1 MSPERC
7 FPACPYP
14 QNILIVMTTGTGSAA
29 RELCAAADE
38 ALIEGSLLT
47 GEFAAAEALFEEAR
61 TLAGRDGDVA
71 GQALALGG
79 LGLAHHYRNIATLVR
94 GERPAAGEVAA
105 EEDLMR
111 RALDGWLRTGEAAGT
126 ARGLFGM
133 GLVHQVLHRDWPAA
147 MPYYWQAFGLA
158 EALEESGDLYG
169 RSEIHRHLGFYYGYE
184 DVRPR
189 EAVRQF
195 THSLALR
202 ERIGDPRRIPSALV
216 ALSEAELASG
226 NPRRAAGLAGRAVT
240 IAHGA
245 ALLAWRIEDA
255 EEALRAAQAAEAA
268 LADAG

>member
-1 MSPERC
+1 
-7 FPACPYP
+7 
-14 QNILIVMTTGTGSAA
+14 MTNGPGLTA
-29 RELCAAADE
+29 RELCVAADE
-38 ALIEGSLLT
+38 ALTEGSFLT
-47 GEFAAAEALFEEAR
+47 GEFAAAEALFEQAG
-61 TLAGRDGDVA
+61 TLAGRDGDLA

-79 LGLAHHYRNIATLVR
+79 LGMAHHYRNIAALVR
-94 GERPAAGEVAA
+94 GQRPADDDVTA

-111 RALDGWLRTGEAAGT
+111 RALGLWQQTGDAAGT

-147 MPYYWQAFGLA
+147 MPYFWQAFGLA

-189 EAVRQF
+189 EAVRQL

-202 ERIGDPRRIPSALV
+202 ERLGDPRRIPSALV

-226 NPRRAAGLAGRAVT
+226 NPRRAADLAGRAVT
-240 IAHGA
+240 IARDV
-245 ALLAWRIEDA
+245 ALLPWRIEDA
-255 EEALRAAQAAEAA
+255 GEALRAAEAA